1 MTVIPST
8 GYINSD
14 KLPFNHE
21 EYKDNELISSF
32 KNKLSENIKFIDVT
46 EAFKE
51 KAKSEQLYYK
61 TDHHWTSKGAF
72 ECYKLLGNAMG
83 YEPVDESEFS
93 VETIDGF
100 YGTSYSKSALWTL
113 PPDKIELWSRKN
125 QPEDSVSVEISDG
138 GEAISSDSYF
148 FREQLKNDDK
158 YPVFLDGNHSL
169 VRIKNSLSLIH
180 I

>member
-72 ECYKLLGNAMG
+72 ECYKLLGNAMAMSLLMKVNFLLKRLMAFM
-83 YEPVDESEFS
+83 ELHIPKVL
-93 VETIDGF
+93 
-100 YGTSYSKSALWTL
+100 YGL
-113 PPDKIELWSRKN
+113 
-125 QPEDSVSVEISDG
+125 
-138 GEAISSDSYF
+138 
-148 FREQLKNDDK
+148 FRL
-158 YPVFLDGNHSL
+158 
-169 VRIKNSLSLIH
+169 IK
-180 I
+180 

>member
-51 KAKSEQLYYK
+51 KLNLNSFITKQTTTGQVRVHL
-61 TDHHWTSKGAF
+61 
-72 ECYKLLGNAMG
+72 N
-83 YEPVDESEFS
+83 V
-93 VETIDGF
+93 
-100 YGTSYSKSALWTL
+100 
-113 PPDKIELWSRKN
+113 
-125 QPEDSVSVEISDG
+125 IS
-138 GEAISSDSYF
+138 F
-148 FREQLKNDDK
+148 
-158 YPVFLDGNHSL
+158 
-169 VRIKNSLSLIH
+169 
-180 I
+180 